1 MNSLLNKKS
10 IVWSITALSLVLM
23 VGCSSKNAPLS
34 DNSNTSSTNGVIKT
48 SNNSSSTVQHTSPT
62 SGGTKT
68 SNNSSSAVQQ
78 QKNAQ
83 TLLLGSIKKLA
94 QQGKI
99 INCDFPVKS
108 TSLQDV
114 IQKWGKADK
123 SDWVAQAKGEYTTY
137 SKHNVVFG
145 SNKGDQIF
153 EVRFFGS
160 QLGQLSLSMVKKVF
174 GTPAYN
180 RKMNGEQ
187 IIGYTAGKE
196 YKIEFVF
203 PTPSNGN
210 NDPIV
215 NHYSVLYPAGT
226 VNNMSNDPGRKW

>member
-1 MNSLLNKKS
+1 M
-10 IVWSITALSLVLM
+10 
-23 VGCSSKNAPLS
+23 
-34 DNSNTSSTNGVIKT
+34 
-48 SNNSSSTVQHTSPT
+48 QHTSPT
-62 SGGTKT
+62 NVGTKT
-68 SNNSSSAVQQ
+68 SNISSSAVQQ
-78 QKNAQ
+78 QNNSQ
-83 TLLLGSIKKLA
+83 TQLLDSIKKLA

-153 EVRFFGS
+153 EVRSFGS
-160 QLGQLSLSMVKKVF
+160 QLEQLSLSMVKKVL

-180 RKMNGEQ
+180 TKSSGEQ

-203 PTPSNGN
+203 STPANGN